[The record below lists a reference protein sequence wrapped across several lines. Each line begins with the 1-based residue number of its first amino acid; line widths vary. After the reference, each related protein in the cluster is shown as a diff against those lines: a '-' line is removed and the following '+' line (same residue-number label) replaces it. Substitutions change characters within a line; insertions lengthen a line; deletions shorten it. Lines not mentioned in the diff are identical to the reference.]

1 MATYHTTPG
10 REPAGPCRERLMDV
24 PRAAARRLRH
34 FDRRTPDPDAFVS
47 DPEEG
52 YAIQAAVA
60 RLRRA
65 RGETVIGY
73 KVGCTS
79 PATQRQL
86 AIDGPIFGRLFEGE
100 RWPSGVVL
108 ARDRFLPLAFEGE
121 LAVRLGRDLPDE
133 PNAAAVLASV
143 DAVFA
148 VIELHHFP
156 YRESPYRERGP
167 SAAELIA
174 SNGVHAGHVFADTG
188 APLDGERASLSIEI
202 DGREVVAVS
211 GPELTRT
218 ITSSLAW
225 LAREL
230 PARGERLEPGHT
242 VLCGTVAPLLPAPA
256 AREVIVATDRF
267 GSVRCTFE

>member
-1 MATYHTTPG
+1 
-10 REPAGPCRERLMDV
+10 MDV
-24 PRAAARRLRH
+24 SRAAARRLRH
-34 FDRRTPDPDAFVS
+34 FDQRTPDPEAIVS

-60 RLRRA
+60 RLRRD

-100 RWPSGVVL
+100 RWPSGAVL
-108 ARDRFLPLAFEGE
+108 DRDRFLPLAFEGE
-121 LAVRLGRDLPDE
+121 LAVHLGRDLPDE
-133 PNAAAVLASV
+133 PDAAAVLASV

-148 VIELHHFP
+148 VIELHHF
-156 YRESPYRERGP
+156 PYRERGP

-188 APLDGERASLSIEI
+188 APFDGGPARLSIEI
-202 DGREVVAVS
+202 DGSEVATVS

-218 ITSSLAW
+218 IASSLSW

-256 AREVIVATDRF
+256 AREVIVTTDRF
-267 GSVRCTFE
+267 GSVRCSFA

>member
-1 MATYHTTPG
+1 
-10 REPAGPCRERLMDV
+10 MDIA
-24 PRAAARRLRH
+24 RAAARRLEH
-34 FDRRTPDPDAFVS
+34 FDRRAPDPTAAVA

-52 YAIQAAVA
+52 YAIQAEVA
-60 RLRRA
+60 RLRQD
-65 RGETVIGY
+65 RGEIVIGY

-108 ARDRFLPLAFEGE
+108 ARDRFLQLAFEGE
-121 LAVRLGRDLPDE
+121 LAVHLGRELPDE
-133 PNAAAVLASV
+133 PDAAAVLASI

-156 YRESPYRERGP
+156 YREQGP

-174 SNGVHAGHVFADTG
+174 SNGVHAGHVFAG
-188 APLDGERASLSIEI
+188 AGVAALDDASASLSIDI
-202 DGREVVAVS
+202 DGSEAAAVS

-218 ITSSLAW
+218 IASSLAW

-230 PARGERLEPGHT
+230 PRRGERLQPGHT
-242 VLCGTVAPLLPAPA
+242 VLCGTVAPLLPAPD
-256 AREVIVATDRF
+256 AREVTVTTDRF
-267 GSVRCTFE
+267 GSVRCTLE

>member
-1 MATYHTTPG
+1 
-10 REPAGPCRERLMDV
+10 MDV
-24 PRAAARRLRH
+24 SRAAARRLRH
-34 FDRRTPDPDAFVS
+34 FDRRRRDPDAFVS

-52 YAIQAAVA
+52 YAIQAEVA
-60 RLRRA
+60 RLRRN
-65 RGETVIGY
+65 RGEAVIGY

-86 AIDGPIFGRLFEGE
+86 AIDGPIFGRLFEEE

-108 ARDRFLPLAFEGE
+108 ARDRFLLLAFEGE

-156 YRESPYRERGP
+156 YRERGP

-188 APLDGERASLSIEI
+188 APLDGGPASLSIEI
-202 DGREVVAVS
+202 DGREVATVS
-211 GPELTRT
+211 GPGLTRT

-230 PARGERLEPGHT
+230 PARGERLEPGHI

-256 AREVIVATDRF
+256 AREVVVTTDRF
-267 GSVRCTFE
+267 GSVRCTIE